1 MKQFLPIIFCFAL
14 TSVCLAQV
22 TDDFADGDFTSNPPW
37 SGATAQFIINASK
50 QLQLNNTVAGQSYL
64 STSFAAATLNNF
76 EWQVYV
82 KQSFSSSSTNYG
94 RVYLVSDQADL
105 TQSLN
110 GYYLQFGEALSND
123 AIELFRQNGSTSI
136 SVCRGTNAAIAN
148 SFAVR
153 VKVTRDNVG
162 LWKLYIDYTGGTNF
176 SLDASGTDA
185 TLSTS
190 SFFGVRC
197 TYTVTNANKFF
208 YDDVYAGPTQVPV
221 DNTPPTVTS
230 VQTTSSSSVS
240 VLFSEAVDKASAELI
255 SNYSA
260 NNSLGNPLSATLQG
274 DEKTVLLTFTKNFAN
289 GIQNQL
295 SISNVKDLVG
305 NVVIAATRSFMFF
318 QVVPANAKD
327 IILTEIFADPSPQVG
342 LPAQEYVEIYN
353 RSSNPFDLSGWKFSD
368 GTSIATF
375 SNQIILPQQYW
386 IICSSSNAGLFNN
399 YGNVIGVSNFPTL
412 NNGGDNLT
420 FRDAS
425 GKTIDSVNYTLDW
438 YHDEDKQ
445 EGGWSIEKIDVSNIC
460 GEESNWSASED
471 PSGGTPGK
479 QNSVFANKPDLTGP
493 QLLSVT
499 AVSPTLLTLT
509 FNEKLE
515 KDLSGIQFA
524 ISPHLPISKKYF
536 ADQSLLQVK
545 VELVQALAL
554 RELYTISVSNLTDC
568 AGNFIQQD
576 FNQLSF
582 ALPEVAEGFDIV
594 VNEILFNPKSG
605 GVDFVEIYN
614 RSPKYINLKN
624 WKFGNYE
631 SEAISNSVTIATND
645 LIFEPSTYLVFTSD
659 PSTLSLQYSQ
669 SHQKQLIKT
678 SMPSLPDDAGSIA
691 FANDDGLVIDYF
703 NYSEKMHS
711 PLLKDHEGVS
721 LERISFS
728 EPTNDASN
736 WKSANASSG
745 FATPGFINSNSRP
758 EPQISEN
765 TVNVDPEIFSPSVPG
780 QDFSKINY
788 KFDQSGMAANVK
800 ILDAQGRLI
809 KTLANNETLAYE
821 GFFRWDGDR
830 DDGTRS
836 RVGYYVVWFELFD
849 ANGATTVFRKRTVIG
864 K

>member
-1 MKQFLPIIFCFAL
+1 MKQFLPIIFYCTL

-22 TDDFADGDFTSNPPW
+22 NDDFADGDFTSNPAW
-37 SGATAQFIINASK
+37 SGTASQFIINASK

-64 STSFAAATLNNF
+64 STPFTAMSLNNF

-82 KQSFSSSSTNYG
+82 KQSFSPSSTNYG

-105 TQSLN
+105 SQPLN
-110 GYYLQFGEALSND
+110 GYYLQFGEALSTD
-123 AIELFRQNGSTSI
+123 AIELFRQNGLTSV

-162 LWKLYIDYTGGTNF
+162 LWKVYVDYAGGSNF

-185 TLSTS
+185 TLNTS

-197 TYTVTNANKFF
+197 TYTVTNANRFF
-208 YDDVYAGPTQVPV
+208 YDDVYAGPTQVPI

-230 VQTTSSSSVS
+230 VQSTSSSSVS
-240 VLFSEAVDKASAELI
+240 VLFSEAVDKASVELN

-260 NNSLGNPLSATLQG
+260 NNTLGNPLSATLQTDG
-274 DEKTVLLTFTKNFAN
+274 KTVLLTFTKNFSN
-289 GIQNQL
+289 GVQNQL
-295 SISNVKDLVG
+295 TISNVKDLAG
-305 NVVIAATRSFMFF
+305 NVMATSTQSFTFF
-318 QVVPANAKD
+318 QAVPAKPKD
-327 IILTEIFADPSPQVG
+327 ITLTEIFADPSPQVG

-353 RSSNPFDLSGWKFSD
+353 RSSSPFELSGWKFSD
-368 GTSIATF
+368 GTSTATF
-375 SNQIILPQQYW
+375 GSQIILPQQYW
-386 IICSSSNAGLFNN
+386 IICSSSNASLFAG

-438 YHDEDKQ
+438 YHDVDKQ
-445 EGGWSIEKIDVSNIC
+445 EGGWAIEIIDVNNVC
-460 GEESNWSASED
+460 GEEENWAASENNA
-471 PSGGTPGK
+471 GGTPGK
-479 QNSVFANKPDLTGP
+479 QNSVSANKPDLTGP

-499 AVSPTLLTLT
+499 AVSPTLLNLT

-515 KDLSGIQFA
+515 KDLSGVQFA
-524 ISPHLPISKKYF
+524 ISPAIPISKRYF
-536 ADQSLLQVK
+536 VDQSLRQIK
-545 VELVQALAL
+545 VELTQALTL

-568 AGNFIQQD
+568 TGNFIQQD
-576 FNQLSF
+576 FSQISF
-582 ALPEVAEGFDIV
+582 ALPETAESLDII
-594 VNEILFNPKSG
+594 VNEILFNPKPG

-614 RSPKYINLKN
+614 NSPKYINLIN
-624 WKFGNYE
+624 WRFGNYE
-631 SEAISNSVTIATND
+631 SEAISNSVTITGHD
-645 LIFEPSTYLVFTSD
+645 LILAPSTYLVFTSD
-659 PSTLSLQYSQ
+659 PSTLSQQYSQ
-669 SHQKQLIKT
+669 SHQATLVKT
-678 SMPSLPDDAGSIA
+678 TMPSLPDDAGSIA
-691 FANDDGLVIDYF
+691 FANDHGLIIDHFY
-703 NYSEKMHS
+703 YSEKIHS

-728 EPTNDASN
+728 ELTNDANN
-736 WKSANASSG
+736 WKSANASVG

-758 EPQISEN
+758 ESQINEN
-765 TVNVDPEIFSPSVPG
+765 AVNVDPEIFSPSVPG

-836 RVGYYVVWFELFD
+836 RVGYYVVWFEIFD
-849 ANGATTVFRKRTVIG
+849 SGGATTVFRKRTVIG